1 MSATTATG
9 EHPDIIRSWDIGSG
23 GPSVEVVRTEQGP
36 AIGLWAS
43 EHPDRRLSPEDA
55 REVARVLLEAVAMV
69 EVPRDD
75 RSPGSRA

>member
-1 MSATTATG
+1 MSATTTTTG
-9 EHPDIIRSWDIGSG
+9 EHPDIIRSWDIGPG
-23 GPSVEVVRTEQGP
+23 GPIVEVVRTEQGP

-69 EVPRDD
+69 EVT
-75 RSPGSRA
+75 S